1 MGFWESVRVA
11 LEGLA
16 ANRLRSALTMLGV
29 IFGVGAVIAAVSMTE
44 GAKAATMAQF
54 ERFGTN
60 VLTVRPGQWRHG
72 PVRGGMGSMQN
83 LTEADAQAIVKECPT
98 CVAVVPELN
107 GRSQIE
113 AGGENT
119 GTSVVGTT
127 EMFPQVRNYEIAEGS
142 FFTERDVKGRRK
154 VAVVGPTVV
163 ENLFGEGA
171 SAVGDG
177 VSAVG
182 ERIKIG
188 GVTFQVIGQFASKG
202 DMGWHNPDDQIVIPI
217 TSARYRL
224 GFGSSA
230 PGTPRDNVNSISVEF
245 ADMDLAEQAKAEV
258 EAVLRDRHG
267 IGPAS
272 ESDFHIRAAADF
284 IAGAQEASRIM
295 TLLFGSIAAVSLL
308 VGGIGIMNIM
318 LVSVTER
325 TREIGLR
332 KAIGAT
338 PRDIL
343 LQFLI
348 EAMTLSLSGGIVGV
362 AVGIG
367 LAYGLRTIGLNTA
380 VSLPWV
386 IVSFSF
392 AGFVGVFFGLLPSR
406 KAAMLDPIEAL
417 RYE

>member
-1 MGFWESVRVA
+1 
-11 LEGLA
+11 
-16 ANRLRSALTMLGV
+16 
-29 IFGVGAVIAAVSMTE
+29 
-44 GAKAATMAQF
+44 
-54 ERFGTN
+54 
-60 VLTVRPGQWRHG
+60 
-72 PVRGGMGSMQN
+72 
-83 LTEADAQAIVKECPT
+83 
-98 CVAVVPELN
+98 VVPELN
-107 GRSQIE
+107 GRSQVE
-113 AGGENT
+113 ARGENT
-119 GTSVVGTT
+119 STSVVGTT
-127 EMFPQVRNYEIAEGS
+127 EMFPQVRNFEIAEGS

-154 VAVVGPTVV
+154 VAVVGPTVA
-163 ENLFGEGA
+163 ENLFGGGASAAGGGASAAGEGA
-171 SAVGDG
+171 SAVAEP

-182 ERIKIG
+182 ERIRIG
-188 GVTFQVIGQFASKG
+188 GVTFQVIGQFVSKG
-202 DMGWHNPDDQIVIPI
+202 DMGWHSPDDQIVIPI

-230 PGTPRDNVNSISVEF
+230 PGTPRDNVNSISVQF
-245 ADMDLAEQAKAEV
+245 ADLDLAEQAKAEV

-267 IGPAS
+267 IGSAS

-284 IAGAQEASRIM
+284 IAGAQEANRIM

-348 EAMTLSLSGGIVGV
+348 EAVTLSLSGGIVGV
-362 AVGIG
+362 AIGIG
-367 LAYGLRTIGLNTA
+367 LAYGLRAVGLNTA
-380 VSLPWV
+380 VSIPWV

-406 KAAMLDPIEAL
+406 KAARLDPIEAL

>member
-1 MGFWESVRVA
+1 MGLWESVRVA
-11 LEGLA
+11 LEGLT

-44 GAKAATMAQF
+44 GAKAATLQQF

-72 PVRGGMGSMQN
+72 PVRGGVGSMET
-83 LTEADAQAIVKECPT
+83 LTESDAEAILQQCPT
-98 CVAVVPELN
+98 VVAV
-107 GRSQIE
+107 S
-113 AGGENT
+113 
-119 GTSVVGTT
+119 
-127 EMFPQVRNYEIAEGS
+127 PQVRTNAQVEAGSENTSTTVLGVTDSFPAVENFQVAQGS
-142 FFTERDVKGRRK
+142 FFTAEDVRKRSK
-154 VAVVGPTVV
+154 VAVVGPTVA
-163 ENLFGEGA
+163 ENLLGEGA
-171 SAVGDG
+171 SAVGQ
-177 VSAVG
+177 
-182 ERIKIG
+182 RIRID
-188 GVTFQVIGQFASKG
+188 GVTFQVIGQFVSKG
-202 DMGWHNPDDQIVIPI
+202 DMGWHNPDDQIVLPI
-217 TSARYRL
+217 TTARHRL
-224 GFGSSA
+224 GAGAGAPGSA
-230 PGTPRDNVNSISVEF
+230 PDVVRSISVQF
-245 ADMDLAEQAKAEV
+245 PDLKLADQARAEV
-258 EAVLRDRHG
+258 EALLRSRHDIRPG
-267 IGPAS
+267 D
-272 ESDFHIRAAADF
+272 EDDFHIRAAADL
-284 IAGAQEASRIM
+284 IAGAEEANRIL

-338 PRDIL
+338 PQDIL

-348 EAMTLSLSGGIVGV
+348 EAVTLSLAGGIVGV

-367 LAYGLRTIGLNTA
+367 LAYALRSFGLNTA
-380 VSLPWV
+380 VSPPWV

-392 AGFVGVFFGLLPSR
+392 AGLVGVFFGLLPSR